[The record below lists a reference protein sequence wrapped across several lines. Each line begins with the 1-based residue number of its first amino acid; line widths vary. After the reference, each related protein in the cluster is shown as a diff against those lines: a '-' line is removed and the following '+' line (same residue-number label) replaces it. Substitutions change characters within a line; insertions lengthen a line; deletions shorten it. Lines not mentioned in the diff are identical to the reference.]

1 MSRDAQA
8 AAASRKVR
16 VPAAAAPRNRLQGR
30 ERGAAHLAKE
40 LAMLIESARPGS
52 LHSLNI
58 TAAKGRLHMSLVF
71 DKNRLRAEPVE
82 DEAMS
87 VSSGSD
93 DAGTR
98 QKKRHVARQQPTVA
112 ASRPAAAPPHRKP
125 KPAGQTVTP
134 AARHAPA
141 SVPDSRSVSKVRA
154 SAAPAAAPKPQG
166 RGVAAVEAASEAAR
180 ATAEAYIAQMEAD
193 EPGQPPGPPFC
204 HPPPPRPSGRPPKE
218 PRSEVGRLVQYLKEG
233 VAAVAPEV
241 DGGCFDASDYTTG
254 KFSLKGEV
262 SQDITIPDGSRLA
275 SALTRGSEAAGEE
288 ISKAIMRVRPY
299 CGLSRSMAQREL
311 LLPRALVDADT

>member
-1 MSRDAQA
+1 MALG
-8 AAASRKVR
+8 VR
-16 VPAAAAPRNRLQGR
+16 
-30 ERGAAHLAKE
+30 
-40 LAMLIESARPGS
+40 I
-52 LHSLNI
+52 
-58 TAAKGRLHMSLVF
+58 
-71 DKNRLRAEPVE
+71 
-82 DEAMS
+82 
-87 VSSGSD
+87 
-93 DAGTR
+93 
-98 QKKRHVARQQPTVA
+98 
-112 ASRPAAAPPHRKP
+112 
-125 KPAGQTVTP
+125 
-134 AARHAPA
+134 
-141 SVPDSRSVSKVRA
+141 
-154 SAAPAAAPKPQG
+154 
-166 RGVAAVEAASEAAR
+166 AR
-180 ATAEAYIAQMEAD
+180 AIANPVGDTNAREQGNWVEEGALVRKGAQMEAD

-311 LLPRALVDADT
+311 LLPRALVDADAEG